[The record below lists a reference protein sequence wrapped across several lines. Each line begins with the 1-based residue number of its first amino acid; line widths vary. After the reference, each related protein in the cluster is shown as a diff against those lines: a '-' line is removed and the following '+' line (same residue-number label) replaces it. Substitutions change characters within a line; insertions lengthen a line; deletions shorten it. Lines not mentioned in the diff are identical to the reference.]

1 MQKDSEFRKKCVS
14 PKRVFLKNGIIFPT
28 VRTGNAMEDINATEE
43 FDSDEMIDFVV
54 RMNGRENCTD
64 YIDNADSFL

>member
-1 MQKDSEFRKKCVS
+1 
-14 PKRVFLKNGIIFPT
+14 
-28 VRTGNAMEDINATEE
+28 MEDINATEE